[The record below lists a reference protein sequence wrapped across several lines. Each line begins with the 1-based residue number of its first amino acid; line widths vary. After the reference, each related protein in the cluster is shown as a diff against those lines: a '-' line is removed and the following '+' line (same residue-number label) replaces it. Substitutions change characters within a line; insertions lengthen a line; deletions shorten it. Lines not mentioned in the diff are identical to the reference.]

1 LEEHVS
7 PKVDPLYAIVL
18 VQRFVKARGVA
29 GESGLNVLPEF
40 KDEGKTTFFP
50 FA

>member
-1 LEEHVS
+1 MS

-18 VQRFVKARGVA
+18 LQRFGNVGGVA
-29 GESGLNVLPEF
+29 GDSGLNVLSEL
-40 KDEGKTTFFP
+40 KDEGKTTLFP